1 MAPDIRALLVDDEP
15 DMRMVMRMVIEADD
29 IGVSVCGEAQDGEE
43 AVAAAENL
51 RPNVVVID
59 VRMPHLDGLAA
70 AARILA
76 AHPGQRI
83 ILCTAYFDRELNRQA
98 TEMGIRACIPKT
110 EIVDITTVIKRV
122 AEAA

>member
-29 IGVSVCGEAQDGEE
+29 IGVIVCGEAEDGEQ
-43 AVAAAENL
+43 AVEAAETL

-98 TEMGIRACIPKT
+98 TEMGISACIPKT